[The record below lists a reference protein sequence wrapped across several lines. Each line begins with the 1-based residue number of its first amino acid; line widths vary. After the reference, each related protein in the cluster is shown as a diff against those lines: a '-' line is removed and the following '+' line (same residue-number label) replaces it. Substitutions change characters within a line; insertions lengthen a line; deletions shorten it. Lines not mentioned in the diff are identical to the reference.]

1 MKASGHTSHDFEAE
15 LRELRGNLL
24 AMGARCERAVLEAVA
39 AFLNRDPEAAAQVL
53 KLDERIDRDEMEI
66 DELAVRI
73 LALRQPVAYDLRF
86 LATTL
91 KFVTDLERIGDEAVN
106 IAERAQEAANASQMP
121 PHEEISSMGETAQGM
136 LRDALDAFVEG
147 DTLKAEAVL
156 ARDDRVD
163 ELYGRVLQNCF
174 AWMREHP
181 TAIPSAQ
188 AVVSVAKYLER
199 VADHATNLAEQV
211 VFMVRGDDVRHRPR
225 TDRGDGK
232 DTGAGKERERAS

>member
-1 MKASGHTSHDFEAE
+1 MNAKVPGHTSHDFEAE

-24 AMGARCERAVLEAVA
+24 AMGARCERAVQAAVT
-39 AFLNRDPEAAAQVL
+39 AFLNRDPDAADGVL
-53 KLDERIDRDEMEI
+53 RLDERIDRDEMEI

-86 LATTL
+86 LTATL

-106 IAERAQEAANASQMP
+106 ISERVFEICQALDVP
-121 PHEEISSMGETAQGM
+121 PHGEIAQMSETAQSM

-147 DTLKAEAVL
+147 DTQKAESVL
-156 ARDDRVD
+156 HRDDVVD
-163 ELYGRVLQNCF
+163 ELYGTVLRTCF
-174 AWMREHP
+174 GWMREHP
-181 TAIPSAQ
+181 GEIPSGQ

-225 TDRGDGK
+225 
-232 DTGAGKERERAS
+232 AAKEKQS